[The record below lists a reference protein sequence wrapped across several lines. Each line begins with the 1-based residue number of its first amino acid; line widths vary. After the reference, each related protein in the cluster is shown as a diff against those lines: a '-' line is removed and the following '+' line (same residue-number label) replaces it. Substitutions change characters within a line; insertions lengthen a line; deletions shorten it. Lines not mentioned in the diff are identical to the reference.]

1 MTWCCMRTG
10 QAVKVQLSPG
20 EQWSS
25 AALADLTDQL
35 RVELLE
41 LPVANVD
48 TDTEGP
54 APVDAKGIELAALGR
69 LIVSFGPG
77 GVLASVVSAVESF
90 LKRDAG
96 RTATLEIAGDRLILT
111 GISGGQQ
118 QELIDSWIK
127 RHEATGT

>member
-1 MTWCCMRTG
+1 
-10 QAVKVQLSPG
+10 LSPG